1 MSLDE
6 FIVELGSSVKFKT
19 RLDDLL
25 SESCNFRLQPSTL
38 RFSVGDS
45 LLHIAFF
52 PLIFDTVL
60 GLLGQTF
67 GNRAELLLDD
77 IFLLLIVP

>member
-6 FIVELGSSVKFKT
+6 FIVELSSSVEFKT

-25 SESCNFRLQPSTL
+25 SESFDFCLQPRTL
-38 RFSVGDS
+38 SFSIGDS

-52 PLIFDTVL
+52 RLRRNSHYVNTCHHSCNSVVGDLNFVW
-60 GLLGQTF
+60 
-67 GNRAELLLDD
+67 
-77 IFLLLIVP
+77 

>member
-52 PLIFDTVL
+52 PLIFGTVL
-60 GLLGQTF
+60 GLLGADLATE
-67 GNRAELLLDD
+67 RS
-77 IFLLLIVP
+77 IVV

>member
-52 PLIFDTVL
+52 PLIFGSSTETEIEYHLIRDADWSI
-60 GLLGQTF
+60 Q
-67 GNRAELLLDD
+67 
-77 IFLLLIVP
+77 IFF